1 MPLVHTA
8 PHGGPLAVPAG
19 PGVFVEGGFIQPG
32 LASGSWE
39 GGPASWRRAW
49 GKRIWQMCGGDAEVL
64 GQEAG
69 PQRCIARPPTAP
81 GSPPRA
87 GLSLALAVLLTARP
101 CGAAVLSASSRG
113 CGSRTWPVCPQ
124 SVAES
129 GVARRL
135 GPGDLSPR
143 LSFSWRD
150 PLLVGGGRTAPP
162 TPRSPPGVGAN
173 LEIPGAHSSLPWRPS
188 RIRTGEDVNA
198 RPGHMGFVLQG
209 GPQRDRR
216 EHRVPAFVVP
226 FLPTAVISLDGTRRR
241 PVGLRASFCI
251 SPRCGPL
258 APWPHLWWVGGGGNS
273 PSGKIRY
280 QRWAVP

>member
-1 MPLVHTA
+1 MADVR
-8 PHGGPLAVPAG
+8 GGCRG
-19 PGVFVEGGFIQPG
+19 PGAGGWPSALHCTPTHRPWVPTTCWAFTGPG
-32 LASGSWE
+32 CSAYRPTLWSRCSFCLI
-39 GGPASWRRAW
+39 PRV
-49 GKRIWQMCGGDAEVL
+49 WQQDV
-64 GQEAG
+64 
-69 PQRCIARPPTAP
+69 
-81 GSPPRA
+81 
-87 GLSLALAVLLTARP
+87 AL
-101 CGAAVLSASSRG
+101 
-113 CGSRTWPVCPQ
+113 CPQ